1 MDIKLQLLE
10 RIAMMEAELA
20 EMRRLLEKEEPNV
33 AGTKIQKSS
42 NYDFVVK
49 GIPEKLYGKKYIIYC
64 LEYMEKHGEV
74 ELLEAQQE
82 LAKNIKKEAGAI
94 IRSMGYALQKGWE
107 LQIESLKEFKEKPG
121 ICEFIVYYYRK
132 YNL

>member
-33 AGTKIQKSS
+33 VGTKIQKSS

-49 GIPEKLYGKKYIIYC
+49 GIPEKLDGKKYIIYC

>member
-20 EMRRLLEKEEPNV
+20 EKRRLLEKEEPNV

-49 GIPEKLYGKKYIIYC
+49 GIPEKLDGKKYIIYC

>member
-49 GIPEKLYGKKYIIYC
+49 GIPEKLDGKKYIIYC

-82 LAKNIKKEAGAI
+82 LAKNIKKEASAI

>member
-49 GIPEKLYGKKYIIYC
+49 GIPEKLDGKKYIISC

>member
-33 AGTKIQKSS
+33 TGTKIQKSS

-49 GIPEKLYGKKYIIYC
+49 GIPEKLDGKKYIIYC

>member
-49 GIPEKLYGKKYIIYC
+49 GIPEKLDGKKYIIYC

>member
-1 MDIKLQLLE
+1 
-10 RIAMMEAELA
+10 
-20 EMRRLLEKEEPNV
+20 
-33 AGTKIQKSS
+33 
-42 NYDFVVK
+42 
-49 GIPEKLYGKKYIIYC
+49 
-64 LEYMEKHGEV
+64 MEKHGEV

>member
-20 EMRRLLEKEEPNV
+20 EMRRLIEKEEPNV

-49 GIPEKLYGKKYIIYC
+49 GIPEKLDGKKYIIYC

>member
-42 NYDFVVK
+42 NYDFIVK
-49 GIPEKLYGKKYIIYC
+49 GIPEKLDGKKYIIYC

>member
-49 GIPEKLYGKKYIIYC
+49 GIPEKLDGKKYIIYC

-121 ICEFIVYYYRK
+121 ICEFIDYYYRK